1 MFQLHNISYQSK
13 NDEQSENKCTIMEQK
28 ETVNGF
34 QDLPCGSK
42 VETAGV
48 CKYVLLEDN
57 HSCSIMF
64 NNR

>member
-1 MFQLHNISYQSK
+1 
-13 NDEQSENKCTIMEQK
+13 MEQK